1 MFMKNIL
8 CSLIE
13 SNKKWTNKDEQLVS
27 NFFFLIKVLFFLWFW
42 TTARCWKEGLIFQME
57 WLKHIQKINQQLT
70 FWLMTLTSLY
80 LIIIKKLWEQSHIFL
95 PWVPCYI
102 QNFLAGFYSQW
113 LNKKAWTSGLTSLL
127 SKDPS
132 HTTHTKQEN
141 LHFKMSQ
148 VPHVLRTF
156 YLIHLLF
163 LKSCSCITFLFATL
177 FESHIWLT

>member
-1 MFMKNIL
+1 MKNIL

-27 NFFFLIKVLFFLWFW
+27 NFFFLIKVLFFPWLW
-42 TTARCWKEGLIFQME
+42 TIARCWKEALIFQME

-102 QNFLAGFYSQW
+102 QKFLMGFYSQW
-113 LNKKAWTSGLTSLL
+113 LNKIAWTSALTSLL

-132 HTTHTKQEN
+132 HTTHTTQEN

-148 VPHVLRTF
+148 AHTFSGTF
-156 YLIHLLF
+156 YLIHILF